1 MARYISGDDFKIGNQ
16 NAKEWERDMDLG
28 YTIQSGPLKNVSLL
42 ARNVMY
48 RGSHTTDI
56 DENRVLV
63 NYTFNF

>member
-1 MARYISGDDFKIGNQ
+1 
-16 NAKEWERDMDLG
+16 DLG